1 MIFLQELGVLL
12 LMTASDELIR
22 FLDDN
27 ISTFIAAWRQKI
39 TISEDDLHQEEV
51 EKNGMRMYD
60 LVKKTIQCPLS
71 SDEIDFLASKVALER
86 VEANVNIGDFINN
99 VNLGRREVIRYIVSS
114 GIPRSDLQ
122 PYIEEI
128 NVLFDQFS
136 YFAVKKYTEVK
147 EEILQEKISFID
159 QSHKERLTILGQMS
173 SSFVHEFR
181 NPLTA
186 VKGFIK
192 LMQNENPDLKYL
204 DIISHEV
211 DQLNFR
217 VSQFLHASKKETI
230 ESKRELLDLSE
241 LLDEVLAF
249 MYPSLL
255 DGSVKVQEISK
266 RQTRVIASKDELR
279 QVFLNLLLN
288 SIDALQKIET
298 DRTITIEF
306 EMIEDKTYVH
316 IGNNGPMIPPKQ
328 IQSIFEP
335 FFTTKELGTGIGLY
349 ICRKII
355 ESHQGTIHC
364 SSDEQSTRFSLSLPH
379 ITA

>member
-22 FLDDN
+22 FLDEN
-27 ISTFIAAWRQKI
+27 ISTFIAAWRQNI

-51 EKNGMRMYD
+51 EKNGMRMYG
-60 LVKKTIQCPLS
+60 LVKKTIQQPLS
-71 SDEIDFLASKVALER
+71 SDEIDILASKVALER

-99 VNLGRREVIRYIVSS
+99 VNLGRRAVISYIVSS
-114 GIPRSDLQ
+114 GIPRNDLQ

-128 NVLFDQFS
+128 NALFDQFS

-192 LMQNENPDLKYL
+192 LMQNDHPDLKYL

-230 ESKRELLDLSE
+230 ESKREMLDLSE
-241 LLDEVLAF
+241 LLDEVLSF

-266 RQTRVIASKDELR
+266 RETRVIASKDELR

-288 SIDALQKIET
+288 SIDALQKIVS

-306 EMIEDKTYVH
+306 EIIDNMTYVH

-328 IQSIFEP
+328 IQTIFEP

-355 ESHQGTIHC
+355 ESHQGTIQC
-364 SSDEQSTRFSLSLPH
+364 YSDEHSTRFSLSLPH
-379 ITA
+379 ITS

>member
-1 MIFLQELGVLL
+1 
-12 LMTASDELIR
+12 MTTSTDLIQ

-27 ISTFIAAWRQKI
+27 ISTFIAVWRQKI
-39 TISEDDLHQEEV
+39 TISDDDLHQSEV
-51 EKNGMRMYD
+51 EKNGLRMYE
-60 LVKKTIQCPLS
+60 LVKKTIQSPLS
-71 SDEIDFLASKVALER
+71 SAEIDFLASKVALER

-114 GIPRSDLQ
+114 GIHSHELQ

-147 EEILQEKISFID
+147 DEILQEKISFID

-181 NPLTA
+181 NPLTS

-192 LMQNENPDLKYL
+192 LMQNDHPDLKYL

-217 VSQFLHASKKETI
+217 VSQFLHASKKETV
-230 ESKRELLDLSE
+230 ESKREVFDLNE
-241 LLDEVLAF
+241 LLDEVLSF

-255 DGSVKVQEISK
+255 DGSVKIKPISQ
-266 RQTRVIASKDELR
+266 RETRVFASKDELR
-279 QVFLNLLLN
+279 QVFLNLILN
-288 SIDALQKIET
+288 SIDALQKIESN
-298 DRTITIEF
+298 RIITIEF
-306 EMIEDKTYVH
+306 EVTENEVH
-316 IGNNGPMIPPKQ
+316 IHISNNGPVIPPKQ
-328 IQSIFEP
+328 IKTIFEP

-355 ESHQGTIHC
+355 ESHQGSIHC
-364 SSDEQSTRFSLSLPH
+364 SSDEQSTRFSLSLPL
-379 ITA
+379 ITT

>member
-22 FLDDN
+22 FLDEN
-27 ISTFIAAWRQKI
+27 ISTFIAAWRLNI

-51 EKNGMRMYD
+51 EKNGMRMYE
-60 LVKKTIQCPLS
+60 LVKKTIQQPLS
-71 SDEIDFLASKVALER
+71 SDEIDILASKVALER
-86 VEANVNIGDFINN
+86 VEANVNMGDFINN
-99 VNLGRREVIRYIVSS
+99 VNLGRRAVISYIVSS
-114 GIPRSDLQ
+114 GIPRNDLQ

-128 NVLFDQFS
+128 NALFDQFS

-192 LMQNENPDLKYL
+192 LMQNDHPDLKYL

-230 ESKRELLDLSE
+230 ESKREMLDLSE
-241 LLDEVLAF
+241 LLDEVLSF

-266 RQTRVIASKDELR
+266 RETRVIASKDELR

-288 SIDALQKIET
+288 SIDALQKIES

-306 EMIEDKTYVH
+306 EMIDNMTYVH

-328 IQSIFEP
+328 IQTIFEP

-355 ESHQGTIHC
+355 ESHQGTIQC
-364 SSDEQSTRFSLSLPH
+364 YSDEHSTRFSLSLPH
-379 ITA
+379 ITS

>member
-1 MIFLQELGVLL
+1 
-12 LMTASDELIR
+12 MTASDELIR
-22 FLDDN
+22 FLDEN

-128 NVLFDQFS
+128 NVLFDKFS

-306 EMIEDKTYVH
+306 EMIEDKIYVH

-355 ESHQGTIHC
+355 ENHQGTIQC
-364 SSDEQSTRFSLSLPH
+364 SSDEQMTRFSLSLPH

>member
-1 MIFLQELGVLL
+1 
-12 LMTASDELIR
+12 MTASDELIR
-22 FLDDN
+22 FLDEN
-27 ISTFIAAWRQKI
+27 ISTFIAAWRQNI

-51 EKNGMRMYD
+51 EKNGMRMYG
-60 LVKKTIQCPLS
+60 LVKKTIQQPLS
-71 SDEIDFLASKVALER
+71 SDEIDILASKVALER

-99 VNLGRREVIRYIVSS
+99 VNLGRRAVISYIVSS
-114 GIPRSDLQ
+114 GIPRNDLQ

-128 NVLFDQFS
+128 NALFDQFS

-192 LMQNENPDLKYL
+192 LMQNDHPDLKYL

-230 ESKRELLDLSE
+230 ESKREMLDLSE
-241 LLDEVLAF
+241 LLDEVLSF

-266 RQTRVIASKDELR
+266 RETRVIASKDELR

-288 SIDALQKIET
+288 SIDALQKIVS

-306 EMIEDKTYVH
+306 EIIDNMTYVH

-328 IQSIFEP
+328 IQTIFEP

-355 ESHQGTIHC
+355 ESHQGTIQC
-364 SSDEQSTRFSLSLPH
+364 YSDEHSTRFSLSLPH
-379 ITA
+379 ITS

>member
-1 MIFLQELGVLL
+1 
-12 LMTASDELIR
+12 MTASDELIR

-27 ISTFIAAWRQKI
+27 ISTFIAAWRQNI
-39 TISEDDLHQEEV
+39 TISDDDLHQEKV

-60 LVKKTIQCPLS
+60 LVKKTIQRPLS
-71 SDEIDFLASKVALER
+71 SDEIDILASKVALER

-99 VNLGRREVIRYIVSS
+99 VNLGRRAVIRYIVSS
-114 GIPRSDLQ
+114 GIPRNDLQ

-128 NVLFDQFS
+128 NALFDQFS

-147 EEILQEKISFID
+147 DEILQEKISFID

-192 LMQNENPDLKYL
+192 LMQNDHPDLKYL

-241 LLDEVLAF
+241 LLDEVLSF

-266 RQTRVIASKDELR
+266 RETRVMASKDELR

-288 SIDALQKIET
+288 SIDALQKIES

-306 EMIEDKTYVH
+306 EMIDNMTYVH

-355 ESHQGTIHC
+355 ESHQGTIQC

>member
-1 MIFLQELGVLL
+1 MILLQELGVLL
-12 LMTASDELIR
+12 LMTASELIR

-27 ISTFIAAWRQKI
+27 ISSFITAWRQNI

-51 EKNGMRMYD
+51 EKNGMRMYG
-60 LVKKTIQCPLS
+60 LVKKTIQKPLS
-71 SDEIDFLASKVALER
+71 SYEIDILASKVALER
-86 VEANVNIGDFINN
+86 VEANVNMGDFINN
-99 VNLGRREVIRYIVSS
+99 VNLGRRAVIGYIVSS
-114 GIPRSDLQ
+114 GIPRNDLQ

-128 NVLFDQFS
+128 NALFDQFS

-192 LMQNENPDLKYL
+192 LMQNDHPDLKYL

-241 LLDEVLAF
+241 LLDEVLSF

-266 RQTRVIASKDELR
+266 RETTVMASKDELR

-288 SIDALQKIET
+288 SIDALQKIES

-306 EMIEDKTYVH
+306 EMIDNMTYVY

-355 ESHQGTIHC
+355 ESHQGTIQC